1 MGVQVTKSVGELAKR
16 LRSGSLEPTMRRVS
30 KYLVSSAVR
39 KINGNIPPENAP
51 LTQEVKQGNKTLRD
65 NGQLMASIAP
75 QNGKDWAA
83 AQTNKK
89 QAKILQ
95 EGGTVTAKGKSLAI
109 PASYQTRLLLRRYNA
124 QKPRELIEA
133 MKADGYSVFRLKKEG
148 GGSTN
153 ILLAKKKR
161 GEPFALF
168 ILKKS
173 VKIPARPFLYLDE
186 ADEKFVTNEIRKSV
200 REILKGDTKK

>member
-1 MGVQVTKSVGELAKR
+1 MGVQVTKSVGVLAKR
-16 LRSGSLEPTMRRVS
+16 LSSGSLEPTMRRVS

-75 QNGKDWAA
+75 QSGKDWAA

-109 PASYQTRLLLRRYNA
+109 PASYQTRLLMRKYNA

-133 MKADGYSVFRLKKEG
+133 MKADGYNVFRLKKEG

-173 VKIPARPFLYLDE
+173 VKIPARPYLYLDE

-200 REILKGDTKK
+200 REILKGDSKK

>member
-95 EGGTVTAKGKSLAI
+95 EGGTITAKGKSLAI
-109 PASYQTRLLLRRYNA
+109 PASYQTRLLMRRYNA

-148 GGSTN
+148 GGNTN

-173 VKIPARPFLYLDE
+173 VKIPARPYLYLDE

>member
-16 LRSGSLEPTMRRVS
+16 LKSGSLEPTMRRVS

-51 LTQEVKQGNKTLRD
+51 ITQEVKQGNKTLRD
-65 NGQLMASIAP
+65 DGQLMASIAP

-109 PASYQTRLLLRRYNA
+109 PASYQTRLLMRRYNA

-133 MKADGYSVFRLKKEG
+133 MKADGYNVFRLKKEG

-173 VKIPARPFLYLDE
+173 VKIPARPYLYLDE
-186 ADEKFVTNEIRKSV
+186 ADEKFVTNEVRKSV